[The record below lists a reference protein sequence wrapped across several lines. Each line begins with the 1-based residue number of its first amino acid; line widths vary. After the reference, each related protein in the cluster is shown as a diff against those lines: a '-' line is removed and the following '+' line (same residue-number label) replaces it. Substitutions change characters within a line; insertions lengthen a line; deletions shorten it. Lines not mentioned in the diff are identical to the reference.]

1 MLTISTQWGN
11 VEQCARESMAKVAR
25 EVKDLPNYA
34 SEGEVRE
41 SV

>member
-1 MLTISTQWGN
+1 
-11 VEQCARESMAKVAR
+11 MAKVAR

-41 SV
+41 SVLVGSFLSVNFNFILNS